1 MSVSQLDLAMA
12 NLRIRLAEIEDRER
26 QLDAQ
31 VSQFRQQLRRVPRQ
45 AVYGQAGLETSL
57 AAMGEIEERL
67 ADAEAVRGRLV
78 RIKSTASQELEA
90 LVVLK
95 QVDEARTTLSDLK
108 RHLADGA
115 PRNRGGDPA
124 PGRIHR
130 GQQQA
135 RRAID
140 NRALPRRT
148 GIRPALVVSIP
159 MPAFRAVQV

>member
-1 MSVSQLDLAMA
+1 MA

-45 AVYGQAGLETSL
+45 AVYGQAGLEASL

-67 ADAEAVRGRLV
+67 ADAEAVRGRLI

-95 QVDEARTTLSDLK
+95 QVDEARTTL
-108 RHLADGA
+108 ADFEAAHGGRG
-115 PRNRGGDPA
+115 PKNRGGDPA

-135 RRAID
+135 SRAID

-148 GIRPALVVSIP
+148 GIRPALIP
-159 MPAFRAVQV
+159 P

>member
-1 MSVSQLDLAMA
+1 MA

-67 ADAEAVRGRLV
+67 ADAEAVRGRLI

-95 QVDEARTTLSDLK
+95 QVDEARTTLADLK
-108 RHLADGA
+108 RHAAADGGQETA
-115 PRNRGGDPA
+115 AEIRRLEEFIAVNSKRAEQSITERYHDERES
-124 PGRIHR
+124 GR
-130 GQQQA
+130 
-135 RRAID
+135 
-140 NRALPRRT
+140 P
-148 GIRPALVVSIP
+148 
-159 MPAFRAVQV
+159 